1 MFTLH
6 RIRDFTLAVTLG
18 MGALVSTATLACEKP
33 TMVEVRDAAVASLG
47 SMTVT
52 APRLPATYGSFA
64 DLGSMTVTA
73 SRADLRVADLRV
85 ADLGGM
91 TVQASRIKP
100 VSVAASA
107 SNRAFN

>member
-73 SRADLRVADLRV
+73 SRADLRVADL
-85 ADLGGM
+85 GGM

>member
-6 RIRDFTLAVTLG
+6 RIRDFTLAVTLS
-18 MGALVSTATLACEKP
+18 MGALVSSATLACDKP
-33 TMVEVRDAAVASLG
+33 TMVESRDAAIAPLG

-73 SRADLRVADLRV
+73 SRADLRVADL
-85 ADLGGM
+85 GGI

-100 VSVAASA
+100 VAVAANA

>member
-1 MFTLH
+1 MFTPH

-18 MGALVSTATLACEKP
+18 MGALVSAATLACEKP
-33 TMVEVRDAAVASLG
+33 TMVEARDAAIAELG

-73 SRADLRVADLRV
+73 SRADLLV

-100 VSVAASA
+100 VTVAARA

>member
-1 MFTLH
+1 MSTLH
-6 RIRDFTLAVTLG
+6 RIREFALVAALG
-18 MGALVSTATLACEKP
+18 VGALVASATLACEQP
-33 TMVEVRDAAVASLG
+33 MIESRDAAAANLG

-73 SRADLRVADLRV
+73 PRAAEVRL

-91 TVQASRIKP
+91 TVQASRIKT
-100 VSVAASA
+100 VAVAARPED
-107 SNRAFN
+107 RAFN